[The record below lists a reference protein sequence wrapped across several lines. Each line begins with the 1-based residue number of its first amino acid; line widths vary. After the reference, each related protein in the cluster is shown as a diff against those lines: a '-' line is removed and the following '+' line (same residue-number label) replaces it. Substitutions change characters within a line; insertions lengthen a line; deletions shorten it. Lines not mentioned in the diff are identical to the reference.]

1 MQKCD
6 FNKVAWQRFLHKPVY
21 LEMSTSLDGI
31 KIKVMTMVLT
41 SVMLVIIYYVI
52 IYCCNYY

>member
-6 FNKVAWQRFLHKPVY
+6 FNKVAWQRFLHKAVY
-21 LEMSTSLDGI
+21 LEMSTSLDSI
-31 KIKVMTMVLT
+31 KIKVITMVLT